1 MGVENSSAT
10 KAKSSFDLSDRLRR
24 FLISNDI
31 YEIDVLANLSM
42 RLIASLRGYD
52 ESIREKI
59 LRLKISDGKKRSS
72 NIVQEPFICDK
83 PHTPATRGS
92 KEGRRLP
99 IANVDE
105 LPCST
110 RLRNVIIK
118 RGCVFQPLE
127 FLALKDNTLMRFRNF
142 GKQL

>member
-1 MGVENSSAT
+1 MGVENSRTT

-24 FLISNDI
+24 FLISNNI
-31 YEIDVLANLSM
+31 YEIDMLANLSM

-52 ESIREKI
+52 ESIREETIELK
-59 LRLKISDGKKRSS
+59 LRVGKKHSS

-83 PHTPATRGS
+83 PPIPATMDS
-92 KEGRRLP
+92 TEERRVP

-118 RGCVFQPLE
+118 RGYVFQPLE

>member
-1 MGVENSSAT
+1 MGVENSRT
-10 KAKSSFDLSDRLRR
+10 IKAKSSFDLSDRLRR
-24 FLISNDI
+24 FLISNNI
-31 YEIDVLANLSM
+31 YEIDMLANLSM

-59 LRLKISDGKKRSS
+59 IKLKLRVGKKHSS

-110 RLRNVIIK
+110 RLRNVIVK
-118 RGCVFQPLE
+118 RGYEFQPLE
-127 FLALKDNTLMRFRNF
+127 FLALKD
-142 GKQL
+142 KIIP